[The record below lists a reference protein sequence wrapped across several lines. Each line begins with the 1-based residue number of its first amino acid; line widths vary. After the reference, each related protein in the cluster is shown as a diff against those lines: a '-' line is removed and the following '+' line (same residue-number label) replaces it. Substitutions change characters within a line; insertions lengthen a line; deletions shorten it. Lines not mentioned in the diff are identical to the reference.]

1 MNTNINKLHLKNG
14 GDVTRLFSKLKWNI
28 IPLPSTAADVEQ
40 AGTTRHEEL
49 GQDCPKAGQ
58 LKTNKIS
65 IPSSSHTAEPQTT
78 GKGKGPVYLL
88 VLDVPLLSCWTRGF
102 KSFPAFNLFLLVLR
116 RRPLGG
122 AECRK
127 PRLGGR
133 GFPSR
138 IYSASIS
145 FFCCVCSSAI
155 SFICLKQ

>member
-1 MNTNINKLHLKNG
+1 MNTNINKLHLEKG
-14 GDVTRLFSKLKWNI
+14 GDVTRLLSRLKWNI
-28 IPLPSTAADVEQ
+28 IPLPSTVANAEQ
-40 AGTTRHEEL
+40 AGVAHHREL
-49 GQDCPKAGQ
+49 GVGLSKSTPVQNQHKFHPFQ
-58 LKTNKIS
+58 QSQPL
-65 IPSSSHTAEPQTT
+65 HTK
-78 GKGKGPVYLL
+78 GKGKHQGYLL

-138 IYSASIS
+138 MYSASIS

-155 SFICLKQ
+155 SFICLQK